1 MGGLRNLRA
10 RNRWLRVLRWL
21 GRIDSPM
28 RGVSGDQAIVESILN
43 NFVSGTP
50 EPVYF
55 TSHDGPT
62 DPPSIRIEHSSRP
75 LHYRKCSLEAAYR
88 PGPCYG
94 RLPVLERELVST

>member
-1 MGGLRNLRA
+1 MNFHCAPPQRQETSGERDEDYVGGVAELPSSTISCP
-10 RNRWLRVLRWL
+10 
-21 GRIDSPM
+21 GR
-28 RGVSGDQAIVESILN
+28 
-43 NFVSGTP
+43 P

-75 LHYRKCSLEAAYR
+75 LHYRKRRLEAAYR

>member
-1 MGGLRNLRA
+1 VLGMGGLRNLRA

-62 DPPSIRIEHSSRP
+62 DPPRYGSSIRRGRSTTVSVVWRP
-75 LHYRKCSLEAAYR
+75 PTDRVPAMGDCLCWSEN
-88 PGPCYG
+88 
-94 RLPVLERELVST
+94 